1 MPHLVKPYLFLSA
14 AVLLLVGALLS
25 FAPEVLYA
33 SSGQDLPAAVMIRSD
48 LRAGGMLLLLSGLFV
63 GAATLNPRAPRC
75 SFRPWCISVTGW
87 GGSQASPLTAL
98 PTRRWWRLRGS
109 NGFWALQPW
118 PFCGAASPRTQ
129 NHVSRQRERPIRAPE

>member
-1 MPHLVKPYLFLSA
+1 MPLLVKPYLFLSA

-63 GAATLNPRAPRC
+63 GAATLNLRSA
-75 SFRPWCISVTGW
+75 RPALQLSALVYLGYGLGRIASLAFDGTPDTTLMAVTGVEW
-87 GGSQASPLTAL
+87 LLGLAAVALLWRGLPADPKQRVQTA
-98 PTRRWWRLRGS
+98 
-109 NGFWALQPW
+109 
-118 PFCGAASPRTQ
+118 
-129 NHVSRQRERPIRAPE
+129 